1 MHPTVDAST
10 EAPTPR
16 PRIEGE
22 REQEILA
29 AALTVLSEVGY
40 DRLTMDA
47 VAHAAHASKATLYRR
62 WNGKLTLIIDALK
75 AAKGT
80 VCVPDTGCLRADLI
94 ASYCA
99 PGGITDRASVDTMAS
114 VLTAMTRDPEFAEAF
129 RNEIVAPKIAV
140 AREIFARAQ
149 ERGEIRPDVDL
160 DLVGPALAGIVLHRH
175 YMLGDFP
182 NLETIGRVL
191 DQIILPAVRP
201 YASDTATS
209 NPTASNST
217 GSEQ

>member
-1 MHPTVDAST
+1 MNPAVDSSAD
-10 EAPTPR
+10 APTLR

-22 REQEILA
+22 REQEILS
-29 AALTVLSEVGY
+29 AALTVLADVGY

-47 VAHAAHASKATLYRR
+47 VAQAAHASKATLYRR
-62 WNGKLTLIIDALK
+62 WNGKLALIIDALK
-75 AAKGT
+75 ATKGT
-80 VCVPDTGCLRADLI
+80 VSIPDTGSLRGDLM

-99 PGGITDRASVDTMAS
+99 PGGITDRKSVDTMAS

-129 RNEIVAPKIAV
+129 RREIVAPKTAV
-140 AREIFARAQ
+140 AREVYARAQ

-175 YMLGDFP
+175 YLLGDFP
-182 NLETIGRVL
+182 DQATIGRVL

-201 YASDTATS
+201 YAPEIAPS
-209 NPTASNST
+209 NPTASNQS